1 MRLAGMAVLIATT
14 GGTPAAAQAP
24 APPVHPGLVRV
35 AAEGPDQRAEWER
48 RLDGMVRAG
57 TLKVRESRTSGAT
70 RDQWLV
76 QLHKGVPVVG
86 AEVWR
91 RYEGDV
97 LAAAEGVIYERIAVN
112 PVPKL
117 TRAEAVQAVLAMR
130 PGAIGPGRAPDLVVL
145 PEPRGRYVLAYRV
158 AVFDGVDLVVH
169 FLDAATGAVVLSERE
184 PPPPAGR

>member
-1 MRLAGMAVLIATT
+1 MRLVGMAVLIAVT
-14 GGTPAAAQAP
+14 GGTPAGAQAP
-24 APPVHPGLVRV
+24 APPAHPGLVRV
-35 AAEGPDQRAEWER
+35 AADAPDQRARWEA

-57 TLKVRESRTSGAT
+57 TLKVRESRVSGTT

-76 QLHKGVPVVG
+76 QLHKGVPIVG

-112 PVPKL
+112 PVPKI
-117 TRAEAVQAVLAMR
+117 TRAEAVQAVAALK
-130 PGAIGPGRAPDLVVL
+130 PGAIGPSRAPDLVVL
-145 PEPRGRYVLAYRV
+145 PESGGRYVLAYRV

-169 FLDAATGAVVLSERE
+169 FLDAATGAVVLSEPA